1 MHPSKSLA
9 IWAESS
15 MESGIDWYLYGETL
29 LCAKGYGSFPDTL
42 TYPQILVFSRDLR
55 KITEQVIPKLPD
67 TWTLHFRD
75 FAEKAKPIQFRQG
88 DAVVLELHV
97 LHPQTDS
104 RVVHRIREKLRSR
117 RIFLKLLNEV
127 IGFCCGGWIEK
138 RRTQNAEHAFR
149 ELVSV
154 LQKETDTA
162 ELFTDCLT
170 SKKEKIFSREALE
183 WKQTIQCDD
192 GEYPVFAGFEAYL
205 SETYVDY
212 ETGLFDAIGCG
223 LDAREKEELRLHQKH
238 CREAL
243 DFVRQV
249 GEEFG
254 LRYYLLA
261 GSVLGC
267 VRHQGF
273 VPWDDDIDIGI
284 RVEDIAEFE
293 DVVARELPKRLPKEF
308 HLKQCGPRNGYPRM
322 FSKICYEGRCCID
335 LWPLVPT
342 YMDGLGAKWV
352 WYFAK
357 IITKVHYRKL
367 NHKVN
372 RFVKLVNFMGMFMTD
387 GMVLWFAR
395 TNERLFLHCKP
406 TAYINLYS
414 IYQRRKETI
423 PVQWLDTEAT
433 GTFEGLTVP
442 VVGCTDDY
450 LTHLYGNYMSF
461 PPPWKRASRH
471 VGRFL

>member
-1 MHPSKSLA
+1 MHPSNTLE
-9 IWAESS
+9 IWAEACAQ
-15 MESGIDWYLYGETL
+15 SGTRWYLYGETL
-29 LCAKGYGSFPDTL
+29 LCAKGYGAFPDTL
-42 TYPQILVFSRDLR
+42 KYPQILVFSRDLR
-55 KITEQVIPKLPD
+55 EITEQVIPKLPD
-67 TWTLHFRD
+67 TWTLFVRD

-88 DAVVLELHV
+88 DAVMLELHV
-97 LHPQTDS
+97 LHPQTDGQA
-104 RVVHRIREKLRSR
+104 VHRIREKLRAK
-117 RIFLKLLNEV
+117 RIFLKVLNEL
-127 IGFCCGGWIEK
+127 IGFCCGSWIEK
-138 RRTQNAEHAFR
+138 RRTRDAEQAFSA
-149 ELVSV
+149 LTAA
-154 LQKETDTA
+154 LQEEAYRA
-162 ELFTDCLT
+162 EWFTDRLT
-170 SKKEKIFSREALE
+170 KKKERVYPREALE
-183 WKQTIQCDD
+183 QQQTILCC
-192 GEYPVFAGFEAYL
+192 GTAYPVFGGYEEYL
-205 SETYVDY
+205 SEEYVDY
-212 ETGLFDAIGCG
+212 ETGLHDAIGCG
-223 LDAREKEELRLHQKH
+223 LDAREKEELQLHQKH

-243 DFVRQV
+243 AFVQQL

-284 RVEDIAEFE
+284 RVEDMAKFE
-293 DVVARELPKRLPKEF
+293 ETVARELPKRLPKEF

-367 NHKVN
+367 NCEVN
-372 RFVKLVNFMGMFMTD
+372 RFVKLVNLMGLFMTD
-387 GMVLWFAR
+387 EMVLWFAR
-395 TNERLFLHCKP
+395 TNERLFLHHKP

-414 IYQRRKETI
+414 IYNRHKETI

-442 VVGCTDDY
+442 VVGCTDAY
-450 LTHLYGNYMSF
+450 LTHLYGDYLSF

-471 VGRFL
+471 VDRFL

>member
-1 MHPSKSLA
+1 MHPSNTLA
-9 IWAESS
+9 IWAESCA
-15 MESGIDWYLYGETL
+15 ESGVNWYLYGETL
-29 LCAKGYGSFPDTL
+29 LCAKGYGAFPDTL
-42 TYPQILVFSRDLR
+42 KYPQILVFSRDLR
-55 KITEQVIPKLPD
+55 EIVENVIPRLPD
-67 TWTLHFRD
+67 TWTLFVRD
-75 FAEKAKPIQFRQG
+75 FAEKNMPIQFRQG
-88 DAVVLELHV
+88 DAVVLELYV
-97 LHPQTDS
+97 LHPQSDG
-104 RVVHRIREKLRSR
+104 RAVHRVREKLRAKR
-117 RIFLKLLNEV
+117 LLLKALNEI
-127 IGFCCGGWIEK
+127 IGFCCGDWIEK
-138 RRTQNAEHAFR
+138 RRTTAAEHAFASLISILSR
-149 ELVSV
+149 GE
-154 LQKETDTA
+154 DRA
-162 ELFTDCLT
+162 EVFTDVLT
-170 SKKEKIFSREALE
+170 NKKGQTFTWEALE
-183 WKQTIQCDD
+183 RKILRCGDHT
-192 GEYPVFAGFEAYL
+192 YPVFAGYETYL
-205 SETYVDY
+205 SETYADY

-223 LDAREKEELRLHQKH
+223 LDAREKEELQLHQKH

-243 DFVRQV
+243 AFVRQV

-284 RVEDIAEFE
+284 RVEDLAKFE
-293 DVVARELPKRLPKEF
+293 ETVARELPKRLPKEF
-308 HLKQCGPRNGYPRM
+308 QLKQCGPRNGYPRM

-372 RFVKLVNFMGMFMTD
+372 RFVKLVNFMSLFMTD
-387 GMVLWFAR
+387 EMVLWFAR
-395 TNERLFLHCKP
+395 RNERLFLHCKP

-423 PVQWLDTEAT
+423 PVRWLDTEAT

-442 VVGCTDDY
+442 VVGCTDAY
-450 LTHLYGNYMSF
+450 LTHLYGDYMSF

-471 VGRFL
+471 VDRFL